1 MWVGRDG
8 NGNAI
13 INISASSS
21 LPNGSGWGP
30 LSGSA
35 AENVALTNI
44 PRYANLTSLSVKS
57 ATLDSITIQY
67 TTDKLARLYIRFD
80 DTSWLN
86 NGNPFVENTTGGEI
100 TIAHKNREAT
110 ERLDPN
116 TLYGITVLCR
126 TMGID
131 LDTSRRIEGRTL
143 DIARITSVTNIDFEE
158 DVSLRFSNLNNGTTK
173 LIVKIADTEICT
185 RENLTSSYTLS
196 FTKEELS
203 KMIKLLSDETTE
215 VTYTVVTNEK
225 YSATAKATITLKAN
239 IYIKKD
245 GVWLRAKLLKK
256 DESWKLTKVF
266 FKTDGIWRNTR

>member
-1 MWVGRDG
+1 M
-8 NGNAI
+8 
-13 INISASSS
+13 
-21 LPNGSGWGP
+21 
-30 LSGSA
+30 
-35 AENVALTNI
+35 
-44 PRYANLTSLSVKS
+44 
-57 ATLDSITIQY
+57 
-67 TTDKLARLYIRFD
+67 
-80 DTSWLN
+80 
-86 NGNPFVENTTGGEI
+86 
-100 TIAHKNREAT
+100 
-110 ERLDPN
+110 
-116 TLYGITVLCR
+116 
-126 TMGID
+126 
-131 LDTSRRIEGRTL
+131 
-143 DIARITSVTNIDFEE
+143 
-158 DVSLRFSNLNNGTTK
+158 NNGTTK